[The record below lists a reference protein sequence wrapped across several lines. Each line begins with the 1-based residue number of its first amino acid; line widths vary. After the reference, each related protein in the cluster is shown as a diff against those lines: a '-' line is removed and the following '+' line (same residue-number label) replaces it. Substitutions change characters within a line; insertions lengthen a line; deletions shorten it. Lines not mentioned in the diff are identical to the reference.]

1 MTENEAI
8 DALMGAFDNDEQ
20 AAEPT
25 SEAVSEPRE
34 QAATQETSATEQAI
48 EAPKEA
54 PKSEATPKES
64 ASAVTPEQQAMLDSI
79 GLGDIGQI
87 REQLAQFQAAQAA
100 AAEQARQQG
109 IFNKNSAEFKK
120 DFPTIKLEELGKF
133 ADENGFM
140 PLLGENY
147 DGWKAV
153 AKAMISLAKASG
165 EPDPIIG
172 SNRGTNEVGAFDR
185 IKKGENVSDV
195 ELGAEILKAAGML

>member
-1 MTENEAI
+1 MTENDAI
-8 DALMGAFDNDEQ
+8 EALMGAFDEGQDTASDEPTQ
-20 AAEPT
+20 ASEPQEVAQET
-25 SEAVSEPRE
+25 SEAQVA
-34 QAATQETSATEQAI
+34 Q
-48 EAPKEA
+48 APKET
-54 PKSEATPKES
+54 PKSEEATPKES
-64 ASAVTPEQQAMLDSI
+64 APAVMTPEQQAMLESM

-87 REQLAQFQAAQAA
+87 KEQLAQFQAAQAA
-100 AAEQARQQG
+100 AAEQARQQE

-153 AKAMISLAKASG
+153 AKAMINLAKVSG

-172 SNRGTNEVGAFDR
+172 SNRGAGGVNAFER
-185 IKKGENVSDV
+185 VKKGENVSDI
-195 ELGAEILKAAGML
+195 ELGAEILKSAGML

>member
-1 MTENEAI
+1 MTENDAI
-8 DALMGAFDNDEQ
+8 EALMGAFDEGQDTASEEPTQ
-20 AAEPT
+20 ANEPQEAKGT
-25 SEAVSEPRE
+25 SEAPV
-34 QAATQETSATEQAI
+34 AG
-48 EAPKEA
+48 APKET
-54 PKSEATPKES
+54 PKSEEATPKES
-64 ASAVTPEQQAMLDSI
+64 APAVMTPEQQAMLESM

-87 REQLAQFQAAQAA
+87 KEQLAQFQAAQAA
-100 AAEQARQQG
+100 AAEQARQQE

-153 AKAMISLAKASG
+153 AKTMISLAKVSG

-172 SNRGTNEVGAFDR
+172 SNRGAGGVSAFER
-185 IKKGENVSDV
+185 VKKGESVSDI
-195 ELGAEILKAAGML
+195 ELGAEILKSAGML

>member
-8 DALMGAFDNDEQ
+8 DALMGAFNEDQESETTNEP
-20 AAEPT
+20 AAQPGEP
-25 SEAVSEPRE
+25 
-34 QAATQETSATEQAI
+34 Q
-48 EAPKEA
+48 EAPQEASKEPELKET

-64 ASAVTPEQQAMLDSI
+64 TPAVMTPEQQAMLDSM

-100 AAEQARQQG
+100 AAEQARQQE

-153 AKAMISLAKASG
+153 AKAMIGLAKVSG

-172 SNRGTNEVGAFDR
+172 SNRGAGGVSAFER
-185 IKKGENVSDV
+185 VKKGENVSDI
-195 ELGAEILKAAGML
+195 ELGAEILKSAGML

>member
-1 MTENEAI
+1 MTENDAI
-8 DALMGAFDNDEQ
+8 EALMGAFDEGQDTASEEPTQ
-20 AAEPT
+20 ANEPQEAKGT
-25 SEAVSEPRE
+25 SEAPV
-34 QAATQETSATEQAI
+34 A
-48 EAPKEA
+48 EAPKET
-54 PKSEATPKES
+54 PKSEEATPKQS
-64 ASAVTPEQQAMLDSI
+64 APAVMTPEQQAMLESM

-87 REQLAQFQAAQAA
+87 KEQLAQFQAAQAA
-100 AAEQARQQG
+100 AAEQARQQE

-153 AKAMISLAKASG
+153 AKAMINLAKVSG

-172 SNRGTNEVGAFDR
+172 SNRGAGGVNAFER
-185 IKKGENVSDV
+185 VKKGESVSDI
-195 ELGAEILKAAGML
+195 ELGAEILKSAGML

>member
-1 MTENEAI
+1 MTENDAI
-8 DALMGAFDNDEQ
+8 EALMGAFDEGQDT
-20 AAEPT
+20 ASDEPT
-25 SEAVSEPRE
+25 QASEP
-34 QAATQETSATEQAI
+34 QDVAQETNEAPVA
-48 EAPKEA
+48 EAPKET
-54 PKSEATPKES
+54 PKNEEATPKQS
-64 ASAVTPEQQAMLDSI
+64 APAVMTPEQQAMLESM

-87 REQLAQFQAAQAA
+87 KEQLAQFQAAQAA
-100 AAEQARQQG
+100 AAEQARQQE

-153 AKAMISLAKASG
+153 AKAMINLAKVSG

-172 SNRGTNEVGAFDR
+172 SNRGAGGVNAFER
-185 IKKGENVSDV
+185 VKKGENVSDI
-195 ELGAEILKAAGML
+195 ELGAEILKSAGML

>member
-1 MTENEAI
+1 MTENDAI
-8 DALMGAFDNDEQ
+8 EALMGAFDEGQDTASE
-20 AAEPT
+20 EPT
-25 SEAVSEPRE
+25 QANEPQEAKGTSETPVA
-34 QAATQETSATEQAI
+34 Q
-48 EAPKEA
+48 APKET
-54 PKSEATPKES
+54 PKSEEATPKQS
-64 ASAVTPEQQAMLDSI
+64 APAVMTPEQQAMLESM

-87 REQLAQFQAAQAA
+87 KEQLAQFQAAQAA
-100 AAEQARQQG
+100 AAEQARQQE

-153 AKAMISLAKASG
+153 AKAMINLAKVSG

-172 SNRGTNEVGAFDR
+172 SNRGAGGVKAFER
-185 IKKGENVSDV
+185 VKKGENVSDI
-195 ELGAEILKAAGML
+195 ELGAEILKSAGML

>member
-1 MTENEAI
+1 MTENDAI
-8 DALMGAFDNDEQ
+8 EALMGAFDEGQDTASE
-20 AAEPT
+20 EPT
-25 SEAVSEPRE
+25 QASEPQE
-34 QAATQETSATEQAI
+34 AKETSGVPVA
-48 EAPKEA
+48 EAPKET
-54 PKSEATPKES
+54 PKSEEATPKES
-64 ASAVTPEQQAMLDSI
+64 APAVMTPEQQAMLESM

-87 REQLAQFQAAQAA
+87 KEQLAQFQAAQAA
-100 AAEQARQQG
+100 AAEQARQQE

-153 AKAMISLAKASG
+153 AKAMINLAKVSG

-172 SNRGTNEVGAFDR
+172 SNRGAGGVNAFER
-185 IKKGENVSDV
+185 VKKGENVSDI
-195 ELGAEILKAAGML
+195 ELGAEILKSAGML

>member
-8 DALMGAFDNDEQ
+8 DALMGAFNEGQ
-20 AAEPT
+20 EGEPVTAEP
-25 SEAVSEPRE
+25 ANEPQPNEPKESRE
-34 QAATQETSATEQAI
+34 EPSIELAT
-48 EAPKEA
+48 KEA

-64 ASAVTPEQQAMLDSI
+64 APALTPEQQAMLDSM

-87 REQLAQFQAAQAA
+87 REQLAQFQAVQAA
-100 AAEQARQQG
+100 AAEQARQQE

-140 PLLGENY
+140 PMLGEDY

-153 AKAMISLAKASG
+153 AKAMIAIAKTNG

-172 SNRGTNEVGAFDR
+172 SNRNSNEVGAFDR
-185 IKKGENVSDV
+185 MKKGESVSDV
-195 ELGAEILKAAGML
+195 ELGAEILKTAGML

>member
-1 MTENEAI
+1 MTENDAI
-8 DALMGAFDNDEQ
+8 EALMGAFDEGQDT
-20 AAEPT
+20 ASEPQEVAQET
-25 SEAVSEPRE
+25 SEAPV
-34 QAATQETSATEQAI
+34 AG
-48 EAPKEA
+48 APKET
-54 PKSEATPKES
+54 PKSEEATPKQS
-64 ASAVTPEQQAMLDSI
+64 APAVMTPEQQAMLESM

-87 REQLAQFQAAQAA
+87 KEQLAQFQAAQAA
-100 AAEQARQQG
+100 AAEQARQQE

-153 AKAMISLAKASG
+153 AKTMISLAKVSG

-172 SNRGTNEVGAFDR
+172 SNRGAGGVSAFER
-185 IKKGENVSDV
+185 VKKGENVSDI
-195 ELGAEILKAAGML
+195 ELGAEILKSAGML

>member
-8 DALMGAFDNDEQ
+8 DALMGAFNEGQ
-20 AAEPT
+20 EGEPT
-25 SEAVSEPRE
+25 TEHTNEP
-34 QAATQETSATEQAI
+34 TNKPTPQEPSNEPAK

-64 ASAVTPEQQAMLDSI
+64 APALTPEQQAMLDSM

-87 REQLAQFQAAQAA
+87 REQLAQFQAVQAA
-100 AAEQARQQG
+100 AAEQARQQE

-140 PLLGENY
+140 PMLGEDY

-153 AKAMISLAKASG
+153 AKAMIAIAKTNG

-172 SNRGTNEVGAFDR
+172 SNRNSNEVGAFDR
-185 IKKGENVSDV
+185 MKKGESVSDV
-195 ELGAEILKAAGML
+195 ELGAEILKTAGML

>member
-1 MTENEAI
+1 MTENDAI
-8 DALMGAFDNDEQ
+8 EALMGAFDEGQDTASE
-20 AAEPT
+20 EPT
-25 SEAVSEPRE
+25 QANEPQEAKGTSEEPV
-34 QAATQETSATEQAI
+34 A
-48 EAPKEA
+48 EAPKET
-54 PKSEATPKES
+54 PKNEEATPKES
-64 ASAVTPEQQAMLDSI
+64 APAVMTPEQQAMLESM

-87 REQLAQFQAAQAA
+87 KEQLAQFQAAQAA
-100 AAEQARQQG
+100 AAEQARQQE

-153 AKAMISLAKASG
+153 AKAMINLAKVSG

-172 SNRGTNEVGAFDR
+172 SNRGAGGVSAFER
-185 IKKGENVSDV
+185 VKKGENVSDI
-195 ELGAEILKAAGML
+195 ELGAEILKSAGML

>member
-1 MTENEAI
+1 MTENDAI
-8 DALMGAFDNDEQ
+8 EALMGAFDEGQDTPSEEPTQ
-20 AAEPT
+20 ANEPQEAKGT
-25 SEAVSEPRE
+25 SEAPV
-34 QAATQETSATEQAI
+34 A

-54 PKSEATPKES
+54 PKSEEATPKQS
-64 ASAVTPEQQAMLDSI
+64 APAVMTPEQQAMLESM

-87 REQLAQFQAAQAA
+87 KEQLAQFQAAQAA
-100 AAEQARQQG
+100 AAEQARQQE

-153 AKAMISLAKASG
+153 AKTMINLAKVSG

-172 SNRGTNEVGAFDR
+172 SNRGAGGVNAFER
-185 IKKGENVSDV
+185 VKKGESVSDI
-195 ELGAEILKAAGML
+195 ELGAEILKSAGML

>member
-1 MTENEAI
+1 MTENDAI
-8 DALMGAFDNDEQ
+8 EALMGAFDEGQDTPSEEPTQ
-20 AAEPT
+20 ANEPQEAKGT
-25 SEAVSEPRE
+25 SEAPV
-34 QAATQETSATEQAI
+34 A

-54 PKSEATPKES
+54 LKSEEATPKQS
-64 ASAVTPEQQAMLDSI
+64 APAVMTPEQQAMLESM

-87 REQLAQFQAAQAA
+87 KEQLAQFQAAQAA
-100 AAEQARQQG
+100 AAEQARQQE

-153 AKAMISLAKASG
+153 AKAMINLAKVSG

-172 SNRGTNEVGAFDR
+172 SNRGAGGVSAFER
-185 IKKGENVSDV
+185 VKKGESVSDI
-195 ELGAEILKAAGML
+195 ELGAEILKSAGML

>member
-8 DALMGAFDNDEQ
+8 DALMGAFNEGQ
-20 AAEPT
+20 EGEPVTAEPT
-25 SEAVSEPRE
+25 NEPQPNEPKESRE
-34 QAATQETSATEQAI
+34 EPSKEPAT
-48 EAPKEA
+48 KEA

-64 ASAVTPEQQAMLDSI
+64 ALTLTPEQQAMLDSM

-87 REQLAQFQAAQAA
+87 REQLAQFQAVQAA
-100 AAEQARQQG
+100 AAEQARQQE

-140 PLLGENY
+140 PMLGEDY

-153 AKAMISLAKASG
+153 AKAMIAIAKTNG

-172 SNRGTNEVGAFDR
+172 SNRNSNEVGAFDR
-185 IKKGENVSDV
+185 MKKGESVSDV
-195 ELGAEILKAAGML
+195 ELGAEILKTAGML

>member
-1 MTENEAI
+1 MTENDAI
-8 DALMGAFDNDEQ
+8 EALMGVFDEGQDTASE
-20 AAEPT
+20 EPT
-25 SEAVSEPRE
+25 QANEPQEAKGTNEAPV
-34 QAATQETSATEQAI
+34 A
-48 EAPKEA
+48 EAPKET
-54 PKSEATPKES
+54 PKSEEATPKQS
-64 ASAVTPEQQAMLDSI
+64 APAVMTPEQQAMLESM

-87 REQLAQFQAAQAA
+87 KEQLAQFQAAQAA
-100 AAEQARQQG
+100 AAEQARQQE

-153 AKAMISLAKASG
+153 AKTMISLAKVSG

-172 SNRGTNEVGAFDR
+172 SNRGAGGVSAFER
-185 IKKGENVSDV
+185 VKKGENVSDI
-195 ELGAEILKAAGML
+195 ELGAEILKSAGML

>member
-1 MTENEAI
+1 
-8 DALMGAFDNDEQ
+8 MGAFDEGQDTASEEPTQANDPQE
-20 AAEPT
+20 AKGT
-25 SEAVSEPRE
+25 SEAPVV
-34 QAATQETSATEQAI
+34 

-54 PKSEATPKES
+54 PKSEEATQKES
-64 ASAVTPEQQAMLDSI
+64 VPAVMTPEQQAMLESM
-79 GLGDIGQI
+79 GLGDLGQI
-87 REQLAQFQAAQAA
+87 KEQLAQFQAAQAA
-100 AAEQARQQG
+100 AAEQARQQE

-153 AKAMISLAKASG
+153 AKAMIGLAKVSG

-172 SNRGTNEVGAFDR
+172 SNRGAGGVSAFER
-185 IKKGENVSDV
+185 VKKGENVSDI
-195 ELGAEILKAAGML
+195 ELGAEILKSAGML

>member
-1 MTENEAI
+1 MTENDAI
-8 DALMGAFDNDEQ
+8 EALMGAFDEGQDTASEEPTQANDPQE
-20 AAEPT
+20 AKGT
-25 SEAVSEPRE
+25 SEAPVV
-34 QAATQETSATEQAI
+34 

-54 PKSEATPKES
+54 PKSEEATPKQS
-64 ASAVTPEQQAMLDSI
+64 APAVMTPEQQAMLESM

-87 REQLAQFQAAQAA
+87 KEQLAQFQAAQAA
-100 AAEQARQQG
+100 AAEQARQQE

-153 AKAMISLAKASG
+153 AKAMIGLAKVSG

-172 SNRGTNEVGAFDR
+172 SNRGAGGVSAFER
-185 IKKGENVSDV
+185 VKKGENVSDI
-195 ELGAEILKAAGML
+195 ELGAEILKSAGML

>member
-1 MTENEAI
+1 MTENDAI
-8 DALMGAFDNDEQ
+8 EALMGAFDEGQDTASE
-20 AAEPT
+20 EPT
-25 SEAVSEPRE
+25 QANEPQEAKGTNEAP
-34 QAATQETSATEQAI
+34 AA
-48 EAPKEA
+48 EAPKET
-54 PKSEATPKES
+54 PKSEEATPKQS
-64 ASAVTPEQQAMLDSI
+64 APAVMTPEQQAMLESM

-87 REQLAQFQAAQAA
+87 KEQLAQFQAAQAA
-100 AAEQARQQG
+100 AAEQARQQE

-153 AKAMISLAKASG
+153 AKAMIGLAKVSG

-172 SNRGTNEVGAFDR
+172 SNRGAGGVSAFER
-185 IKKGENVSDV
+185 VKKGENVSDI
-195 ELGAEILKAAGML
+195 ELGAEILKSAGML

>member
-1 MTENEAI
+1 MTENDAI
-8 DALMGAFDNDEQ
+8 EALMGAFDEGQDTASEEPTQANDPQE
-20 AAEPT
+20 AKGT
-25 SEAVSEPRE
+25 SEAPV
-34 QAATQETSATEQAI
+34 A
-48 EAPKEA
+48 EAPKET
-54 PKSEATPKES
+54 PKSEEATPKES
-64 ASAVTPEQQAMLDSI
+64 APAVMTPEQQAMLESM

-87 REQLAQFQAAQAA
+87 KEQLAQFQAAQAA
-100 AAEQARQQG
+100 AAEQARQQE

-153 AKAMISLAKASG
+153 AKTMISLAKVSG

-172 SNRGTNEVGAFDR
+172 SNRGAGGVNAFER
-185 IKKGENVSDV
+185 VKKGENVSDI
-195 ELGAEILKAAGML
+195 ELGAEILKSAGML

>member
-1 MTENEAI
+1 MTENDAI
-8 DALMGAFDNDEQ
+8 EALMGAFDEGQDTASE
-20 AAEPT
+20 EPT
-25 SEAVSEPRE
+25 QANEPQEAKGTSEEPV
-34 QAATQETSATEQAI
+34 AG
-48 EAPKEA
+48 APKET
-54 PKSEATPKES
+54 PKSEEATPKQS
-64 ASAVTPEQQAMLDSI
+64 APAVMTPEQQAMLESM

-87 REQLAQFQAAQAA
+87 KEQLAQFQAAQAA
-100 AAEQARQQG
+100 AAEQARQQE

-153 AKAMISLAKASG
+153 AKAMINLAKVSG

-172 SNRGTNEVGAFDR
+172 SNRGAGGVNAFER
-185 IKKGENVSDV
+185 VKKGENVSDI
-195 ELGAEILKAAGML
+195 ELGAEILKSAGML

>member
-1 MTENEAI
+1 MTENDAI
-8 DALMGAFDNDEQ
+8 EALMGAFDEGQDTASEEPTQ
-20 AAEPT
+20 ANEPQEAKGT
-25 SEAVSEPRE
+25 SEAPV
-34 QAATQETSATEQAI
+34 AG
-48 EAPKEA
+48 APKET
-54 PKSEATPKES
+54 PKSEEATPKQS
-64 ASAVTPEQQAMLDSI
+64 APAVMTPEQQAMLESM

-87 REQLAQFQAAQAA
+87 KEQLAQFQAAQAA
-100 AAEQARQQG
+100 AAEQARQQE

-153 AKAMISLAKASG
+153 AKAMIGLSKVSG

-172 SNRGTNEVGAFDR
+172 SNRGAGGVSAFER
-185 IKKGENVSDV
+185 VKKGENVSDI
-195 ELGAEILKAAGML
+195 ELGAEILKSAGML

>member
-1 MTENEAI
+1 MTENDAI
-8 DALMGAFDNDEQ
+8 EALMGAFDEGQDTPSE
-20 AAEPT
+20 EPT
-25 SEAVSEPRE
+25 QANEPQEAKGTSEEPVAV
-34 QAATQETSATEQAI
+34 
-48 EAPKEA
+48 APKET
-54 PKSEATPKES
+54 PKSEEATPKQS
-64 ASAVTPEQQAMLDSI
+64 APAVMTPEQQAMLESM

-87 REQLAQFQAAQAA
+87 KEQLAQFQAAQAA
-100 AAEQARQQG
+100 AAEQARQQE

-153 AKAMISLAKASG
+153 AKAMIGLAKVSG

-172 SNRGTNEVGAFDR
+172 SNRGAGGVSAFER
-185 IKKGENVSDV
+185 VKKGENVSDI
-195 ELGAEILKAAGML
+195 ELGAEILKSAGML

>member
-1 MTENEAI
+1 MTENDAI
-8 DALMGAFDNDEQ
+8 EALMGAFDEGQDT
-20 AAEPT
+20 ASEPQEVAQET
-25 SEAVSEPRE
+25 SEAPV
-34 QAATQETSATEQAI
+34 AG
-48 EAPKEA
+48 APKET
-54 PKSEATPKES
+54 PKSEEATPKQS
-64 ASAVTPEQQAMLDSI
+64 VPAVMTPEQQAMLESM

-87 REQLAQFQAAQAA
+87 KEQLAQFQAAQAA
-100 AAEQARQQG
+100 AAEQE

-153 AKAMISLAKASG
+153 AKAMINLAKVSG

-172 SNRGTNEVGAFDR
+172 SNRGAGGVNAFER
-185 IKKGENVSDV
+185 VKKGENVSDI
-195 ELGAEILKAAGML
+195 ELGAEILKSAGML

>member
-1 MTENEAI
+1 MTENDAI
-8 DALMGAFDNDEQ
+8 EALMGAFDEGQDTASEEPTQ
-20 AAEPT
+20 ANEPQEAKGT
-25 SEAVSEPRE
+25 SEAP
-34 QAATQETSATEQAI
+34 AT
-48 EAPKEA
+48 EAPKET
-54 PKSEATPKES
+54 PKNEEATPKQS
-64 ASAVTPEQQAMLDSI
+64 APAVMTPEQQAMLESM

-87 REQLAQFQAAQAA
+87 KEQLVQFQAAQAA
-100 AAEQARQQG
+100 AAEQARQQE

-153 AKAMISLAKASG
+153 AKAMINLAKVSG

-172 SNRGTNEVGAFDR
+172 SNRGAGGVSAFER
-185 IKKGENVSDV
+185 VKKGENVSDI
-195 ELGAEILKAAGML
+195 ELGAEILKSAGML

>member
-1 MTENEAI
+1 MTENDAI
-8 DALMGAFDNDEQ
+8 EALMGAFDEGQDTPSE
-20 AAEPT
+20 EPT
-25 SEAVSEPRE
+25 QANEPQEAKGTSEEPVAV
-34 QAATQETSATEQAI
+34 
-48 EAPKEA
+48 APKET
-54 PKSEATPKES
+54 PKSEEATPKQS
-64 ASAVTPEQQAMLDSI
+64 APAVMTPEQQAMLESM

-87 REQLAQFQAAQAA
+87 KEQLAQFQAAQAA
-100 AAEQARQQG
+100 AAEQARQQE

-153 AKAMISLAKASG
+153 AKAMINLAKVSG

-172 SNRGTNEVGAFDR
+172 SNRGAGGVSAFER
-185 IKKGENVSDV
+185 VKKGENVSDI
-195 ELGAEILKAAGML
+195 ELGAEILKSAGML

>member
-1 MTENEAI
+1 MTENDAI
-8 DALMGAFDNDEQ
+8 EALMGAFDEGQDT
-20 AAEPT
+20 ASEPQEVAQET
-25 SEAVSEPRE
+25 SEAPV
-34 QAATQETSATEQAI
+34 AG
-48 EAPKEA
+48 APKET
-54 PKSEATPKES
+54 PKSEEATPKQS
-64 ASAVTPEQQAMLDSI
+64 VPAVMTPEQQAMLESM

-87 REQLAQFQAAQAA
+87 KEQLAQFQAAQAV
-100 AAEQARQQG
+100 AAEQARQQE

-153 AKAMISLAKASG
+153 AKAMINLAKVSG

-172 SNRGTNEVGAFDR
+172 SNRGAGGVSAFER
-185 IKKGENVSDV
+185 VKKGENVSDI
-195 ELGAEILKAAGML
+195 ELGAEILKSAGML